1 MSNHSN
7 RMAVSQQ
14 KKEHQ
19 TWQDYTV
26 VLRWM
31 WTWHKEAP
39 IMNSYENTDLGSFSI
54 KLRSH
59 FSELFFKRNLNE
71 CVFVGYKTF
80 LSEGQGDPAEF
91 VDLRGNLKEAK
102 SMSEVR
108 GVPNLDH
115 ETRSRHRRQC
125 SALPVA
131 DPDDSEDNRGTMGF
145 NTAIKT
151 QEIND
156 PLFPDLN
163 TLDRSSGVVEESF
176 KDDFHLLFPAS
187 VPAFGL
193 KKKKWTAFNALQL
206 EKATTH
212 LIQALVKGHRE
223 SSSFGDV
230 VSGKGQGLLF
240 LLHGVADYLERP
252 LFSISSGEL
261 STDVEDLE
269 ETLEAV
275 LTLTKRWDAVCLLD
289 EADVLLCKR
298 NSAEM
303 DRNAIVAVFL
313 RKIEYFQGVLFLTTN
328 RKQDFDEAFKSRIH
342 ATISYGDLSDEAQAM
357 IWERLIAANKDVRV
371 DDSWTPSTFSA
382 LGKLR
387 FNGRTIKNILR
398 TAVAYANADDEALG
412 LRHVLAM
419 VQTELKD
426 VDDEL
431 SVDTESLES
440 AQRDQVKAALDDLQR
455 LLSKKP
461 SVEVL

>member
-1 MSNHSN
+1 
-7 RMAVSQQ
+7 
-14 KKEHQ
+14 
-19 TWQDYTV
+19 
-26 VLRWM
+26 
-31 WTWHKEAP
+31 
-39 IMNSYENTDLGSFSI
+39 
-54 KLRSH
+54 
-59 FSELFFKRNLNE
+59 
-71 CVFVGYKTF
+71 
-80 LSEGQGDPAEF
+80 
-91 VDLRGNLKEAK
+91 
-102 SMSEVR
+102 
-108 GVPNLDH
+108 
-115 ETRSRHRRQC
+115 
-125 SALPVA
+125 
-131 DPDDSEDNRGTMGF
+131 MGF

-193 KKKKWTAFNALQL
+193 KKKKWFWVLSDQLRDVAWDKTAFNALQL

-223 SSSFGDV
+223 SRSFGDV
-230 VSGKGQGLLF
+230 VSGKGQGLFF
-240 LLHGVADYLERP
+240 LLHGKPGLGKTLTAESVADYLERP

-269 ETLEAV
+269 ETLEATF
-275 LTLTKRWDAVCLLD
+275 TLTKRWDAVCLLD

-328 RKQDFDEAFKSRIH
+328 RKQDFNEAFKSRIH
-342 ATISYGDLSDEAQAM
+342 ATISYGDLSDEAQAI

-371 DDSWTPSTFSA
+371 DDSWTPSAFSA